1 MISALGLAALGLL
14 GAAILYFERTI
25 SSKRT
30 AVAAAA
36 LIALAMLLRGVC
48 MSHET
53 LDYQNFLT
61 VWVDYFRD
69 NGGFAALR
77 HSIGNYNVPYLYF
90 LAAFSYLDIAPL
102 VPIKLLSVF
111 FDIMLAWGVMR
122 IVYLFRPTAG
132 SVLSAFFITLFLPT
146 VVLNGAYWG
155 QCDSI
160 YAAFAVWSIYF
171 ALSHH
176 PILSMVFI
184 ALSFSFK
191 LQAVFI
197 MPVFL
202 VFIFAGRIK
211 WRHLPVFA
219 LGYVG
224 AMLPA
229 VAAGRPFWDTLTV
242 YFNQASSVGSALNYN
257 SSSVFAFVSREADGV
272 MCSRLGIAAAFAF
285 LILIFVWTFFTRERL
300 TDRTLLAV
308 TLLIALGVPFFLP
321 HMHDRYFFISD
332 VLSVALAVVVPQLA
346 IVPLCVS
353 FGSLLGYYA
362 YLVGRF
368 LLPMRYGAAA
378 MVLAMVLVFAYILLF
393 RDTRPARKPERRK
406 R

>member
-1 MISALGLAALGLL
+1 MISALGLIVLGLL
-14 GAAILYFERTI
+14 SAAILYFERTI

-30 AVAAAA
+30 AVAAAV
-36 LIALAMLLRGVC
+36 LIVCAMLLRGLC
-48 MSHET
+48 MEHET
-53 LDYQNFLT
+53 LDYQNFLS
-61 VWVDYFRD
+61 VWVEQLRS

-77 HSIGNYNVPYLYF
+77 GSIGNYNVPYLYF
-90 LAAFSYLDIAPL
+90 LAAFSYLDTAPHI
-102 VPIKLLSVF
+102 PIKLLSVF
-111 FDIMLAWGVMR
+111 FDVMLAWGVMR
-122 IVYLFRPTAG
+122 LVYLYRPSEGA
-132 SVLSAFFITLFLPT
+132 VLSGFFITLFLPT

-160 YAAFAVWSIYF
+160 YAALAVWSIYF
-171 ALSHH
+171 ALSRH
-176 PILSMVFI
+176 PVLSMIFI
-184 ALSFSFK
+184 ALSLSFK

-211 WRHLPVFA
+211 WRHLPFFA
-219 LGYVG
+219 LGYIG

-229 VAAGRPFWDTLTV
+229 VAAGRPFLDTLLV
-242 YFNQASSVGSALNYN
+242 YFRQAASVGSALNYN
-257 SSSVFAFVSREADGV
+257 SPSVFAFVSRSADGV
-272 MCSRLGIAAAFAF
+272 LCSRLGIAAAFAF
-285 LILIFVWTFFTRERL
+285 LVLIFVWTFFTRERL
-300 TDRTLLAV
+300 TDRSLLAL
-308 TLLIALGVPFFLP
+308 TLLITVGVPFFLP
-321 HMHDRYFFISD
+321 HMHDRYFFIAD

-346 IVPLCVS
+346 AVPLCVS

-378 MVLAMVLVFAYILLF
+378 MIFAMALVFVYLLLF
-393 RDTRPARKPERRK
+393 RDTRPARRREHGS